1 MITKRET
8 HVPRKIYG
16 QYRHDSG
23 AMINYYEG
31 EKKEFQCSNDR
42 AFQLQLGYGYGT
54 TPLEAIEDAIRGL
67 KEFDKDALIRDLEQF
82 AEEMRVSPAEAG
94 SASVAADGG
103 SKVSEQSSS
112 ASVALTGSKGP
123 SAGGRC

>member
-1 MITKRET
+1 MITKNET
-8 HVPRKIYG
+8 HEPRKILG
-16 QYRHDSG
+16 LYRHDSG
-23 AMINYYEG
+23 LKINYYEG
-31 EKKEFQCSNDR
+31 GSKDFQCCNER
-42 AFQLQLGYGYGT
+42 TVQLGYGYGA

-112 ASVALTGSKGP
+112 ASVARTGSKGT

>member
-1 MITKRET
+1 MITKKET
-8 HVPRKIYG
+8 RVPAKIFGLY
-16 QYRHDSG
+16 QHDSG
-23 AMINYYEG
+23 AKINYYE
-31 EKKEFQCSNDR
+31 ESKHFQCFNDR
-42 AFQLQLGYGYGT
+42 IISVGYGYGK
-54 TPLEAIEDAIRGL
+54 TPLAAIKDAIKGL
-67 KEFDKDALIRDLEQF
+67 KAFDKEALIRELEQF

-112 ASVALTGSKGP
+112 ASVAAAGRSKGP

>member
-1 MITKRET
+1 MITKNETREP
-8 HVPRKIYG
+8 VKIFGLYK
-16 QYRHDSG
+16 HDSG
-23 AMINYYEG
+23 AKINYYE
-31 EKKEFQCSNDR
+31 ECKHFQCFNDR
-42 AFQLQLGYGYGT
+42 MISVGYGYGA
-54 TPLEAIEDAIRGL
+54 TPLEAIEDTIRSL
-67 KEFDKDALIRDLEQF
+67 KEFDKEKLIRELEQF

-112 ASVALTGSKGP
+112 ASVAAAGRSKGP